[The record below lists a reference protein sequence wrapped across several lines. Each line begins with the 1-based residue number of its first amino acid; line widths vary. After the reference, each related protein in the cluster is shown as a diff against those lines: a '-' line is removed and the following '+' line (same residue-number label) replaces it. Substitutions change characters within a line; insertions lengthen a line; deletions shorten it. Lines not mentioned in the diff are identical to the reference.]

1 MAAGFFMFFRY
12 VGINFVAV
20 AYANDGDKV
29 KLESPPGEDT
39 PAIDIQKI
47 KKLDLSDQQRKFI
60 ESLIESPEKK

>member
-1 MAAGFFMFFRY
+1 MLVFLCSFAMW
-12 VGINFVAV
+12 VLIFVAV